1 MPTPQKTKSLPEESP
16 ISSAKIFAV
25 SALSGGLMILSVPRF
40 NLFPLAWVG
49 LIPWLLLL
57 PYLNFRQAALSGL
70 SLGLVFFGGLLSWVG
85 IFGYL
90 PWLLLA
96 GGEAVFVLAAGMG
109 IWLLRARSSFWRIV
123 GTASL
128 WTVFEWLRGQGAFG
142 FPWGMLGYSQS
153 HWLALIQVVSL
164 TGVPGLTWLLVLH
177 NAAWAEFFR
186 RQEIPF
192 KSRALYPVVVGLLLG
207 AVLVG
212 GGYLNRPNS
221 GREIQVAVIQPSY
234 REPGWDD
241 ISEGWSEIDVTR
253 YLKVLDKLIQ
263 TAAASKPDL
272 IILPESALPL
282 ALNQEPWL
290 QAWVRESAR
299 ETSAWLLLGAIYQ
312 TEREYNAAYL
322 FSPRGELAGCYE
334 KNQLVPFGE
343 YVPGRNW
350 LPGLQYYP
358 IREDDLAPGKSFAPL
373 AAGPSRLGVSICFE
387 SIFSHISRASVRRGA
402 NLLVVITNDGW
413 FKRTAAPAQ
422 HEQIAVFRA
431 VENRR
436 WLARATTTGISCF
449 ISPRG
454 RIRQELGLYQSG
466 FLLKPLS
473 LEPGTTFYS
482 RRGDWF
488 VGFAGL
494 LALLSCF
501 GGKRSELL

>member
-1 MPTPQKTKSLPEESP
+1 MPTPQRTKSLPEESQ

-25 SALSGGLMILSVPRF
+25 SALSGGLLILAFPRF

-49 LIPWLLLL
+49 LIPWLILL

-70 SLGLVFFGGLLSWVG
+70 SLGLVFFAGLLSWVG

-96 GGEAVFVLAAGMG
+96 AIEAIFIFLAGLG
-109 IWLLRARSSFWRIV
+109 IWLLRARPPFWRIV

-142 FPWGMLGYSQS
+142 FPWGMLGHSQS
-153 HWLALIQVVSL
+153 PWLGLIQIASL
-164 TGVPGLTWLLVLH
+164 TGVPGLTFLLVLH

-186 RQEIPF
+186 WESPF
-192 KSRALYPVVVGLLLG
+192 KIRICYPLAVGLLL
-207 AVLVG
+207 AAMLWVG
-212 GGYLNRPNS
+212 GGLNKPES
-221 GREIQVAVIQPSY
+221 GQRIKVAVVQPSY
-234 REPGWDD
+234 REPGWEDV
-241 ISEGWSEIDVTR
+241 IEGWSEIDVTR
-253 YLKVLDKLIQ
+253 YLALLKQMIL
-263 TAAASKPDL
+263 AAAEKKPDL

-299 ETSAWLLLGAIYQ
+299 ETSARLLLGAIYQ

-322 FSPRGELAGCYE
+322 FSPRGEPAGRYD
-334 KNQLVPFGE
+334 KVQLVPFGE

-358 IREDDLAPGKSFAPL
+358 IRENDLAPGKSFAPL
-373 AAGPSRLGVSICFE
+373 AAGSCRLGVSICFE

-402 NLLVVITNDGW
+402 NLLAVITNDGW

-422 HEQIAVFRA
+422 HQQIAVFRA

-436 WLARATTTGISCF
+436 WLGRATTTGISCF

-454 RIRQELGLYQSG
+454 KIKRKLDLYRSG
-466 FLLKPLS
+466 FLLQTLA
-473 LEPGTTFYS
+473 LETGETFY
-482 RRGDWF
+482 RRHGDWF

-494 LALLSCF
+494 LAVLSCF
-501 GGKRSELL
+501 GGKRSEAL